1 MKSERWLRII
11 PVALIMY
18 TISYVDRTNVNMAL
32 TPSISSLMKDLFMDD
47 RMKGEAAGIFFF
59 GYVLMQMPGGYFST
73 KWSPRKVISLALVC
87 WGICAVACGLAKS
100 FRQFEAARFLL
111 GVSESGVYPSMVVLL
126 ANWFPSAERAR
137 ANAFWNL
144 CQPIAVVATSLST
157 GWLLGLWGW
166 QRTLVLEG
174 MLPFLWLPIWWFGIR
189 DHPREAKW
197 ISSGEREFIETTLA
211 SERAVLEPAQRA
223 SLRQTLLHPTILL
236 MVAIYFLHN
245 CQAYGCMA
253 FFTDS
258 LKGRGY
264 NSVEYGIFFAIPFAF
279 TAVVM
284 MLVSWHSDK
293 KRERPK
299 HLAAVYLFCGT
310 SLVISMLLKHNF
322 WASYIFLCLSIP
334 GPSAALAPLWAI
346 PTETLP
352 RSMAGPVVGFV
363 NALGN
368 VGGFVGPYF
377 TGWLTKKF
385 DGSIVVPFSVLGV
398 GMVVG
403 GLLCLLLPKTVQRQ
417 KTAGAI

>member
-32 TPSISSLMKDLFMDD
+32 TPGISSLMSDLFMDN

-73 KWSPRKVISLALVC
+73 RWSPRKVISLCLVG
-87 WGICAVACGLAKS
+87 WGICAIGCGLART
-100 FRQFEAARFLL
+100 FREFELARFLL

-137 ANAFWNL
+137 ANAYWNL
-144 CQPIAVVATSLST
+144 CQPIAVVVTSLST
-157 GWLLGLWGW
+157 GWLLNIWGW
-166 QRTLVLEG
+166 KQTLILEG
-174 MLPFLWLPIWWFGIR
+174 LLPFIWLPIWWFGIR

-197 ISSGEREFIETTLA
+197 ISPQEREYIETTIAREHAALES
-211 SERAVLEPAQRA
+211 SERV
-223 SLRQTLLHPTILL
+223 SFVQTLLKPSILV
-236 MVAIYFLHN
+236 MVVIYFLHN

-253 FFTDS
+253 FFTDT

-264 NSVEYGIFFAIPFAF
+264 NAVQYGVLFAIPFAF

-284 MLVSWHSDK
+284 ILVSRHSDK
-293 KRERPK
+293 KRERRK

-310 SLVISMLLKHNF
+310 SLVVSMLLKNHF
-322 WASYIFLCLSIP
+322 WASYVFLCLSIP

-352 RSMAGPVVGFV
+352 RSMVGPVVGFV

-368 VGGFVGPYF
+368 VGGFVGPDI
-377 TGWLTKKF
+377 TGTLTKHYG
-385 DGSIVVPFSVLGV
+385 GSVVIPFSLLGI
-398 GMVVG
+398 GMVIG
-403 GLLCLLLPKTVQRQ
+403 GFLCFLLPKPAPLRSIHGTS
-417 KTAGAI
+417 

>member
-32 TPSISSLMKDLFMDD
+32 TPGISSLMKDLFMDN

-59 GYVLMQMPGGYFST
+59 GYVLMQMPGGYFAT
-73 KWSPRKVISLALVC
+73 RWSPRKVISLCLVG
-87 WGICAVACGLAKS
+87 WGICAVGCGLART
-100 FRQFEAARFLL
+100 FRQFEVARFLL

-137 ANAFWNL
+137 ANAYWNL
-144 CQPIAVVATSLST
+144 CQPIAVVVTSLST
-157 GWLLGLWGW
+157 GWLLGRWGW
-166 QRTLVLEG
+166 KQTLILEG
-174 MLPFLWLPIWWFGIR
+174 LLPFIWLPIWWFGIR
-189 DHPREAKW
+189 DHPRDAKW
-197 ISSGEREFIETTLA
+197 ISPPEKEFIETTIA
-211 SERAVLEPAQRA
+211 RERAALESPERV
-223 SLRQTLLHPTILL
+223 SFLQTLLRPSILV
-236 MVAIYFLHN
+236 MVVVYFLHN

-264 NSVEYGIFFAIPFAF
+264 NAMEYGILFAIPFAF
-279 TAVVM
+279 TAIVM
-284 MLVSWHSDK
+284 ILVSRHSDK
-293 KRERPK
+293 KRERRK

-310 SLVISMLLKHNF
+310 SLVVSMLLKDHF
-322 WASYIFLCLSIP
+322 WPSYIFLCLAIP

-368 VGGFVGPYF
+368 VGGFAGPYL
-377 TGWLTKKF
+377 TGWLAKKY
-385 DGSIVVPFSVLGV
+385 DGSIVIPFSLLGI
-398 GMVVG
+398 GMVIG
-403 GLLCLLLPKTVQRQ
+403 GFLCFLLPKPVPTSS
-417 KTAGAI
+417 TSGSA

>member
-32 TPSISSLMKDLFMDD
+32 TPGISSLMQDLLMDN

-59 GYVLMQMPGGYFST
+59 GYVLMQMPGGYFAT
-73 KWSPRKVISLALVC
+73 RWSPRKVISLCLVG
-87 WGICAVACGLAKS
+87 WGICAVGCGLART
-100 FRQFEAARFLL
+100 FREFEVARFLL

-137 ANAFWNL
+137 ANAYWNL
-144 CQPIAVVATSLST
+144 CQPIAVVVTSLST
-157 GWLLGLWGW
+157 GWLLGRWGW
-166 QRTLVLEG
+166 KQTLILEG
-174 MLPFLWLPIWWFGIR
+174 LLPFIWLPIWWFGIR

-197 ISSGEREFIETTLA
+197 ISPQEKELIETTIA
-211 SERAVLEPAQRA
+211 RERAGLESSQPV
-223 SLRQTLLHPTILL
+223 SFVQTLLRPSILV
-236 MVAIYFLHN
+236 MVVVYFLHN

-264 NSVEYGIFFAIPFAF
+264 NAVQNGILFAIPFAF

-284 MLVSWHSDK
+284 ILVSRHSDK
-293 KRERPK
+293 KRERRK

-310 SLVISMLLKHNF
+310 CLVVSMLLKNHF
-322 WASYIFLCLSIP
+322 WASYVFLCLSIP

-352 RSMAGPVVGFV
+352 RNMVGPVVGFV

-368 VGGFVGPYF
+368 VGGFVGPDI
-377 TGWLTKKF
+377 TGTLTKHYN
-385 DGSIVVPFSVLGV
+385 GSIVIPFSLLGI
-398 GMVVG
+398 GMVIG
-403 GLLCLLLPKTVQRQ
+403 GFLCFLLPKPAPPSSAQTV
-417 KTAGAI
+417 